1 MSNLPQIP
9 SLAEISRGNQMN
21 LQECA
26 PEIVPLNSRL
36 NVGMYMSQ
44 EVGTYKTAACHVDIS
59 ASI

>member
-1 MSNLPQIP
+1 
-9 SLAEISRGNQMN
+9 MN